1 MEKIKILAI
10 DDEIEFTNMIV
21 EYFETRGYQVFS
33 ASKGVNGLDMAK
45 EKKPDIV
52 LIDLKMPGIDGDQV
66 VAQLKKVHPKA
77 KSIII
82 TAYMDEGKAKKKLE
96 EMGVRAYFEKP
107 LASLKDLEAAIQRIV
122 KEK

>member
-52 LIDLKMPGIDGDQV
+52 LIDLKMTGIDGDQV

>member
-1 MEKIKILAI
+1 
-10 DDEIEFTNMIV
+10 
-21 EYFETRGYQVFS
+21 
-33 ASKGVNGLDMAK
+33 
-45 EKKPDIV
+45 
-52 LIDLKMPGIDGDQV
+52 
-66 VAQLKKVHPKA
+66 LKKVHPKA